1 MKAVLYKD
9 LQQIRHNT
17 AMLITA
23 VIAIVAPLSL
33 IATITPLA
41 MGPDMAG
48 VMLRF
53 AVASFTMGL
62 APTLALDAIRS
73 DFANGTIVSVR
84 ACGRPFRQ
92 YLAAQLAYAV
102 LPITVLSAALM
113 GFAYL
118 DAPALRT
125 TIAGSQGVALT
136 VTPTLAALA
145 LYLWSIFI
153 KGKAM
158 IMTTTTLDS
167 IAETTSAASAP
178 VTSNPAAFPLATSD
192 STTSD
197 SAASGMPSASGTAAV
212 APTGPTPLAIR
223 VTDMTFGY
231 RRRKPVLE
239 HIDLDVPAGQS
250 LGILGY
256 NGVGKTTLFGMIT
269 GLLRPQTGSATI
281 NEAVF
286 HSMREV
292 FQLTDSGNLSPT
304 MTIRENLRFRSM
316 LYATHDDPHPLDLKH
331 LDQLPMV
338 RAFELGEHLDKK
350 VKDLSSGLRKRA
362 GIMAGML
369 FDPRLILLDEPTNAV
384 DPVTRQLLIDLMRQL
399 KADGRTILTITHDL
413 DYCWEVADRVIVLD
427 DKRVVKDCLLAD
439 FGDIDAFR
447 QAATLGR
454 ERDHV
459 DFGLGG
465 AQ

>member
-23 VIAIVAPLSL
+23 VIAIAASLSL
-33 IATITPLA
+33 IAAITPLA

-102 LPITVLSAALM
+102 IPITVLSAALM
-113 GFAYL
+113 GFAFL
-118 DAPALRT
+118 DAPALRA
-125 TIAGSQGVALT
+125 TIAGPQGVALT

-153 KGKAM
+153 KGKAT

-167 IAETTSAASAP
+167 IVATTSTASAP
-178 VTSNPAAFPLATSD
+178 VTSD
-192 STTSD
+192 STVSV
-197 SAASGMPSASGTAAV
+197 MPSASGTAAA
-212 APTGPTPLAIR
+212 APAGQDPLAIR

-256 NGVGKTTLFGMIT
+256 NGVGKTTLFGVIT
-269 GLLRPQTGSATI
+269 GLLRPQEGSATI
-281 NEAVF
+281 NADVF
-286 HSMREV
+286 RSMRDV

-331 LDQLPMV
+331 LDRLPMV

-454 ERDHV
+454 ERNHV

-465 AQ
+465 AR

>member
-17 AMLITA
+17 AMLVTA
-23 VIAIVAPLSL
+23 VIAIAASLSL
-33 IATITPLA
+33 IAAITPLA

-62 APTLALDAIRS
+62 APTLSLDAIRS

-102 LPITVLSAALM
+102 IPITVLSAALM
-113 GFAYL
+113 GFAFL
-118 DAPALRT
+118 DAPALRP
-125 TIAGSQGVALT
+125 TIAGPQGVALT

-153 KGKAM
+153 KGKAT

-178 VTSNPAAFPLATSD
+178 VTSD
-192 STTSD
+192 STVSV
-197 SAASGMPSASGTAAV
+197 MPSASGTAV
-212 APTGPTPLAIR
+212 AAPAGQDPLAIR

-256 NGVGKTTLFGMIT
+256 NGVGKTTLFGVIT

-331 LDQLPMV
+331 LDRLPMV
-338 RAFELGEHLDKK
+338 RAFELVEHLDKK

-369 FDPRLILLDEPTNAV
+369 FGPRLILLDEPTNAV

-427 DKRVVKDCLLAD
+427 DKRVAKDCLLAD
-439 FGDIDAFR
+439 FDDIDAFR

-465 AQ
+465 ER

>member
-1 MKAVLYKD
+1 MHAVLYKD
-9 LQQIRHNT
+9 WLQLRHNA
-17 AMLITA
+17 AMLIA
-23 VIAIVAPLSL
+23 AAIGIVMPC
-33 IATITPLA
+33 ATIVMIPAL
-41 MGPDMAG
+41 GMAG
-48 VMLRF
+48 PAAQATLRL
-53 AVASFTMGL
+53 AVASLTICL
-62 APTLALDAIRS
+62 APTLSLDAIRS
-73 DFANGTIVSVR
+73 DFANGAIIAIR

-92 YLAAQLAYAV
+92 YLAAQLACAA
-102 LPITVLSAALM
+102 LPITVLSAALT

-118 DAPALRT
+118 GAPALRA
-125 TIAGSQGVALT
+125 TIAGPQGVALT

-145 LYLWSIFI
+145 LTLWSIFI

-167 IAETTSAASAP
+167 IAAAAP
-178 VTSNPAAFPLATSD
+178 AGQDPP
-192 STTSD
+192 
-197 SAASGMPSASGTAAV
+197 
-212 APTGPTPLAIR
+212 AIR

-231 RRRKPVLE
+231 RHRKPVLE

-256 NGVGKTTLFGMIT
+256 NGVGKTTLFGVIT
-269 GLLRPQTGSATI
+269 GLLRPQKGSATI
-281 NEAVF
+281 NANVF
-286 HSMREV
+286 RSMREV

-316 LYATHDDPHPLDLKH
+316 LYATHDDPHPLDPKH
-331 LDQLPMV
+331 LEQLPMI
-338 RAFELGEHLDKK
+338 RAFELGDHLDKK

-362 GIMAGML
+362 GIAAGML

-413 DYCWEVADRVIVLD
+413 DYCWEVTDRVIVLD
-427 DKRVVKDCLLAD
+427 NGHVAKDCLLAD
-439 FGDIDAFR
+439 FGDIEAFR

-454 ERDHV
+454 GRDHV

-465 AQ
+465 AR

>member
-23 VIAIVAPLSL
+23 VIAIAASLSL
-33 IATITPLA
+33 IAAITPLA

-62 APTLALDAIRS
+62 APTLSLDAIRS

-102 LPITVLSAALM
+102 IPITVLSAALM
-113 GFAYL
+113 GFAFL
-118 DAPALRT
+118 DAPALRA
-125 TIAGSQGVALT
+125 TIAGPQGVALT

-153 KGKAM
+153 KGKAT

-167 IAETTSAASAP
+167 IVATTSTASAP
-178 VTSNPAAFPLATSD
+178 VTSD
-192 STTSD
+192 STVSV
-197 SAASGMPSASGTAAV
+197 MPSASGTAAA
-212 APTGPTPLAIR
+212 APAGQDPLAIR

-256 NGVGKTTLFGMIT
+256 NGVGKTTLFGVIT
-269 GLLRPQTGSATI
+269 GLLRPQEGSATI
-281 NEAVF
+281 NADVF
-286 HSMREV
+286 RSMRDV

-331 LDQLPMV
+331 LDRLPMV

-427 DKRVVKDCLLAD
+427 DKCVVKDCLLAD

-465 AQ
+465 AR

>member
-1 MKAVLYKD
+1 MHAVLYKD
-9 LQQIRHNT
+9 WLQLRHNA
-17 AMLITA
+17 AMLIA
-23 VIAIVAPLSL
+23 AAIGIVMPC
-33 IATITPLA
+33 ATIVMIPAL
-41 MGPDMAG
+41 GMAAPAAQAT
-48 VMLRF
+48 LRL
-53 AVASFTMGL
+53 AVASFTICL
-62 APTLALDAIRS
+62 TPTLSLDAIRS

-84 ACGRPFRQ
+84 ACGHPFRQ

-102 LPITVLSAALM
+102 IPITVLSAALM
-113 GFAYL
+113 GFAFL
-118 DAPALRT
+118 DAPALRA
-125 TIAGSQGVALT
+125 TIAGPQGVALT

-153 KGKAM
+153 KGKAT

-167 IAETTSAASAP
+167 IVATTSTASAP
-178 VTSNPAAFPLATSD
+178 VTSD
-192 STTSD
+192 STVSV
-197 SAASGMPSASGTAAV
+197 MPSASGTAAA
-212 APTGPTPLAIR
+212 APAGQDPLAIR

-256 NGVGKTTLFGMIT
+256 NGVGKTTLFGVIT

-331 LDQLPMV
+331 LDRLPMV

-427 DKRVVKDCLLAD
+427 DKCVVKDCLLAD

-465 AQ
+465 AR

>member
-73 DFANGTIVSVR
+73 DFVNGTIVSVR

-102 LPITVLSAALM
+102 VPITVLSAALM
-113 GFAYL
+113 GFAFL
-118 DAPALRT
+118 DAPALRP
-125 TIAGSQGVALT
+125 TIAGPQGVALT

-178 VTSNPAAFPLATSD
+178 VTSDSAVSPLTA
-192 STTSD
+192 SD

-256 NGVGKTTLFGMIT
+256 NGVGKTTLFGVIT

-316 LYATHDDPHPLDLKH
+316 LYATHDDQHPLDLKH
-331 LDQLPMV
+331 LDRLPMV

-465 AQ
+465 AR

>member
-17 AMLITA
+17 AMLVTA
-23 VIAIVAPLSL
+23 VIAIVASLSL
-33 IATITPLA
+33 IAAITPLA
-41 MGPDMAG
+41 MGPDMAKM
-48 VMLRF
+48 VLRF
-53 AVASFTMGL
+53 AVASFTMCL
-62 APTLALDAIRS
+62 APTLSLDAIRS

-92 YLAAQLAYAV
+92 YLIAQLAYAV

-113 GFAYL
+113 GFAFL

-136 VTPTLAALA
+136 VTPTLATLA

-153 KGKAM
+153 KGKAL
-158 IMTTTTLDS
+158 IMTTTTFDS
-167 IAETTSAASAP
+167 IAATTSAASAP
-178 VTSNPAAFPLATSD
+178 VTANPAAFPHATSD

-197 SAASGMPSASGTAAV
+197 STASGIPSASGTPAA
-212 APTGPTPLAIR
+212 APTGQAPLAIR
-223 VTDMTFGY
+223 ITDMTFGY
-231 RRRKPVLE
+231 RRRKSVLE
-239 HIDLDVPAGQS
+239 HIDLDVPTGQS

-256 NGVGKTTLFGMIT
+256 NGVGKTTLFGVIT
-269 GLLRPQTGSATI
+269 GLLRPQEGSATI
-281 NEAVF
+281 NADVF
-286 HSMREV
+286 RSMREV
-292 FQLTDSGNLSPT
+292 SQLTDSGNLSPT

-316 LYATHDDPHPLDLKH
+316 LYATHENPHPLDLKH

-465 AQ
+465 AR

>member
-17 AMLITA
+17 AMLVTA
-23 VIAIVAPLSL
+23 VIAIAAPLSL
-33 IATITPLA
+33 IAAITPLA

-62 APTLALDAIRS
+62 APTLSLDAIRS

-92 YLAAQLAYAV
+92 YLAAQLAYAI

-118 DAPALRT
+118 DAPTLRT
-125 TIAGSQGVALT
+125 TIAGPQGVALT

-167 IAETTSAASAP
+167 IAATTS
-178 VTSNPAAFPLATSD
+178 T
-192 STTSD
+192 
-197 SAASGMPSASGTAAV
+197 ASGMPSASGTAAT
-212 APTGPTPLAIR
+212 APAGPTPLAIR

-256 NGVGKTTLFGMIT
+256 NGVGKTTLFGVIT
-269 GLLRPQTGSATI
+269 GLLRPQEGSATI
-281 NEAVF
+281 NVDVF
-286 HSMREV
+286 RSMREV

-316 LYATHDDPHPLDLKH
+316 LYATHADPHPLDLKH

-369 FDPRLILLDEPTNAV
+369 FDPQLILLDEPTNAV

-427 DKRVVKDCLLAD
+427 DKHVVKDCLLAD

-465 AQ
+465 AR

>member
-41 MGPDMAG
+41 IGPDMAG

-102 LPITVLSAALM
+102 VPITVLSAALM
-113 GFAYL
+113 GFAFL
-118 DAPALRT
+118 DAPALRP
-125 TIAGSQGVALT
+125 TIAGPQGVALT

-178 VTSNPAAFPLATSD
+178 VTS
-192 STTSD
+192 D
-197 SAASGMPSASGTAAV
+197 SAAS
-212 APTGPTPLAIR
+212 PLAIR

-231 RRRKPVLE
+231 RRRKPVLK

-256 NGVGKTTLFGMIT
+256 NGVGKTTLFGVIT

-304 MTIRENLRFRSM
+304 MTIRENLKFRSM

-427 DKRVVKDCLLAD
+427 DKCVVKDCLLAD

-465 AQ
+465 AR

>member
-1 MKAVLYKD
+1 MKAILYKD

-17 AMLITA
+17 AMLVTA

-41 MGPDMAG
+41 IGPDMAG

-167 IAETTSAASAP
+167 IAATTSAASAP
-178 VTSNPAAFPLATSD
+178 VTTDSAVSPLTA
-192 STTSD
+192 SD
-197 SAASGMPSASGTAAV
+197 SAASGMPSASGTAA
-212 APTGPTPLAIR
+212 AATTGPTPLAIR

-256 NGVGKTTLFGMIT
+256 NGVGKTTLFGVIT
-269 GLLRPQTGSATI
+269 GLLRPQEGSATI
-281 NEAVF
+281 NSDVF

-331 LDQLPMV
+331 LDQLPMI

-427 DKRVVKDCLLAD
+427 DKCVVKDCLLAD

-465 AQ
+465 AR

>member
-1 MKAVLYKD
+1 MKAILYKD

-17 AMLITA
+17 AMLVTA

-41 MGPDMAG
+41 MGLDMAG

-167 IAETTSAASAP
+167 IAATTSAASAP
-178 VTSNPAAFPLATSD
+178 VTTDSAVSPLTA
-192 STTSD
+192 SD
-197 SAASGMPSASGTAAV
+197 SAASGMPSASGTAA
-212 APTGPTPLAIR
+212 AATTGPTPLAIR

-231 RRRKPVLE
+231 RRRKPVLK

-256 NGVGKTTLFGMIT
+256 NGVGKTTLFGVIT

-454 ERDHV
+454 ERNHV

-465 AQ
+465 AR